1 MSGLFVKGSVS
12 SDLGEGRTNN
22 EDNYF
27 LNGRTA
33 DYKYSENQNSTA
45 FHGLSQNGVFA
56 VFDGMGGS
64 AKGEFAS
71 LCAASTLGKYTDSI
85 INDTESSVNDY
96 IEDTNKQICREAE
109 KINRPIGSTMALL
122 VIKDG
127 KAKSY
132 NLGDSCIYHI
142 SKGRV
147 TRITHSHTVAEQ
159 LYRMRAITRE
169 EAERDIRRHRL
180 TKHLGMKNTDNRNLA
195 PYVSSTIKLL
205 KNDTFVLCTDGISDS
220 VNEREINSIV
230 ERFDGKCKK
239 TADAII
245 EKAIRNGSRDNL
257 TAMVLR
263 ITSNRSKSILSRFS
277 LGGYLHLYQL
287 LPVMLVSAAV
297 LLLLIL
303 IIFCLK

>member
-12 SDLGEGRTNN
+12 SDLGVGRANN

-27 LNGRTA
+27 LNGKIA

-45 FHGLSQNGVFA
+45 FQGLSKNGVFA

-71 LCAASTLGKYTDSI
+71 LCAAATLGEYTERI
-85 INDTESSVNDY
+85 IHDTESSVTDY
-96 IEDTNKQICREAE
+96 IEDTNKQICIEAE
-109 KINRPIGSTMALL
+109 KIHHHIGSTMALL
-122 VIKDG
+122 VIRDG